1 MKIALKCF
9 ASLADPNACDFYDG
23 IDYQLEDGQTVEQL
37 VQLAGFNSDDVAS
50 VYVNSRIANLDT
62 VLSEGDRVAL
72 KPATAAPKKPSAFK
86 H

>member
-23 IDYQLEDGQTVEQL
+23 INYQLEDGQTVEQL
-37 VQLAGFNSDDVAS
+37 IQLAGFNSDDVVS
-50 VYVNSRIANLDT
+50 VYVNNRIANLDT

-72 KPATAAPKKPSAFK
+72 KPSSADPK
-86 H
+86 